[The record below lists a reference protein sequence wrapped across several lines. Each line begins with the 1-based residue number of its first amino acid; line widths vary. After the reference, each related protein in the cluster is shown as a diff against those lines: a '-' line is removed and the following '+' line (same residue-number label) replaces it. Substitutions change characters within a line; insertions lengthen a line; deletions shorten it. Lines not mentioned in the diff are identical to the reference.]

1 MSDTFHETNYPDDNN
16 DRPWWGLPCT
26 VTPCFGARL
35 VQEGNRLHYLADRAG
50 IRGRFSNADAYHLDQ
65 AFPLLMKQLEL
76 MLTSGELNPRHQ
88 HTVTLYAKGLTC
100 DADTLGS
107 CGYVY
112 LAVYPATETESNPPE

>member
-1 MSDTFHETNYPDDNN
+1 MSDTLPGQRIPTITTTALV
-16 DRPWWGLPCT
+16 GLPCT

-50 IRGRFSNADAYHLDQ
+50 IRGRFSDADAYHLDQ

-76 MLTSGELNPRHQ
+76 MLHQ
-88 HTVTLYAKGLTC
+88 HTVTLYAKRLTC
-100 DADTLGS
+100 EADTLGS

-112 LAVYPATETESNPPE
+112 MAVYPTPETKK